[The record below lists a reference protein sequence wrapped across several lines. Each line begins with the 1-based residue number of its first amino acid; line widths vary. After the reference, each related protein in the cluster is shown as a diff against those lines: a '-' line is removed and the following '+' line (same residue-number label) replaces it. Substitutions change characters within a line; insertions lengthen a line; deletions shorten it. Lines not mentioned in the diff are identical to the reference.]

1 MVDPNHQAIRH
12 KLMQLLAQHFL
23 SYGSEGTAKLTKPKS
38 GAVQVKQNKQ
48 FPFSRYGDRELPP
61 ARIRTCWLSMSDSNS
76 TLTKWCV
83 LASNIAPPL
92 PERYRLTLW

>member
-23 SYGSEGTAKLTKPKS
+23 SYGPECTTKLTKPQS

-48 FPFSRYGDRELPP
+48 FPFSRYEIENCLQP
-61 ARIRTCWLSMSDSNS
+61 ASESVGCQCLTQIR
-76 TLTKWCV
+76 
-83 LASNIAPPL
+83 PL
-92 PERYRLTLW
+92 PNGAYLPLT